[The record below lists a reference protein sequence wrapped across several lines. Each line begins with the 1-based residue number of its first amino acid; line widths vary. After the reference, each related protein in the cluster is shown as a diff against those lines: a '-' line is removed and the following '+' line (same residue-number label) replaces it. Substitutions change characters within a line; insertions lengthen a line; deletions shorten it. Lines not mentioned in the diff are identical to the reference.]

1 MIFVGVYN
9 LKSLP
14 YALELISQSLNAVS
28 GFETDI
34 RSIGREISAAISG
47 AHGFVSTKSLVSLQL
62 TRQSLTELLQ
72 NISSFGYNPTHLLSM
87 TTVSVEHFHST
98 THAKNVLMTQLQ
110 YAREFVRSIKEALKR
125 CHPWSACYFASRKAK
140 WYPPTENDINFR
152 GISPILPS
160 KAAPSSITFADDE
173 MLWTSAND
181 IQEQFVKEPLVK
193 KQQWP
198 RWGHFLTTFAQLK

>member
-14 YALELISQSLNAVS
+14 CALELISQSLNAVS
-28 GFETDI
+28 GFEIDI
-34 RSIGREISAAISG
+34 RSIGREIPAAISG

-98 THAKNVLMTQLQ
+98 AHAKNVLMTQLQ
-110 YAREFVRSIKEALKR
+110 YAREFMRSIKEALKR
-125 CHPWSACYFASRKAK
+125 YHPWSACYFASRKAR
-140 WYPPTENDINFR
+140 WYPPAETDINFR
-152 GISPILPS
+152 DISPILPS

-173 MLWTSAND
+173 ML
-181 IQEQFVKEPLVK
+181 
-193 KQQWP
+193 
-198 RWGHFLTTFAQLK
+198 